1 MKSQPHRNATPRP
14 DIGRF
19 YETTDVTRGPSLRT
33 DRRHRPPAVRYQ
45 RYPALSDDD
54 QPLISVR
61 LLALLLLVAIVVAL
75 ALGA

>member
-1 MKSQPHRNATPRP
+1 M
-14 DIGRF
+14 
-19 YETTDVTRGPSLRT
+19 RT
-33 DRRHRPPAVRYQ
+33 DRRHRPPALRYQ

-75 ALGA
+75 AIGA